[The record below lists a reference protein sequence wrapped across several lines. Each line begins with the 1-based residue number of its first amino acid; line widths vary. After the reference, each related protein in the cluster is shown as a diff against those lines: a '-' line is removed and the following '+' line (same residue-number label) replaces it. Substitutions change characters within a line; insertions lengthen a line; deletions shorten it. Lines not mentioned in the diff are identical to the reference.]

1 MARDRQF
8 RRMIWP
14 PIGSW
19 PSEKTP
25 SAFFERGNHE
35 QGFRT
40 CEGKK
45 AVQQIGFC
53 AHGAI
58 ARIAYLI
65 RPEASATEVEST
77 WPRAILAQAAGEAF
91 GQTVA
96 LERLNDKIDEDAGLR
111 RQQRSARVI
120 DGDRPTVA
128 VPLGNET
135 HERTALQ
142 IR

>member
-53 AHGAI
+53 THGAI
-58 ARIAYLI
+58 AGIADLI
-65 RPEASATEVEST
+65 RPEASATGVEA
-77 WPRAILAQAAGEAF
+77 PGRAILAQAAGEAF

-111 RQQRSARVI
+111 RQQRAARVI
-120 DGDRPTVA
+120 DGD
-128 VPLGNET
+128 LSLI
-135 HERTALQ
+135 H
-142 IR
+142 I